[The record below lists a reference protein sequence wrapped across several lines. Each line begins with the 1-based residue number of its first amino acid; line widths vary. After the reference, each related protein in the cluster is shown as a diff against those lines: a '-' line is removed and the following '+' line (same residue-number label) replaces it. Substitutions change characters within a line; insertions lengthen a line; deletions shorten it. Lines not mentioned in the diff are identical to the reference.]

1 MVSFDTIATLALVII
16 LSIAVI
22 FNRKKLTFH
31 RFWIFYAAMYRSKFG
46 LRAMD
51 AIANKF
57 GPLIR
62 ASTPWIIALGFIGMG
77 VVVFDL
83 ARNMIK
89 ILSGAITPS
98 VGVVLPIEA
107 KGVFY
112 VPFLFWI
119 ISILVILILH
129 EGAHGI
135 WARAF
140 KLPVKNSGL
149 VVVGAIIPIIP
160 GAFVEPDEKKLVRAK
175 TKEQL
180 GVYAAGPAM
189 NIITGFL
196 FLAVFSFLLVPIT
209 DKFYSNN
216 GVTVTELMDGNPPAE
231 TAGITVG
238 ETITQIDGEKIANAE
253 EFSAALTAKQP
264 GDNVN
269 IITTN
274 AVYDITLGENP
285 ENKKAWLGVFIEQP
299 LENTSIFAYSL
310 IWLKDLF
317 WWLFLLSLGV
327 GLFNLVPIG
336 PIDGGRMLLCAL
348 QKITHDVHANR
359 IWKSVSLLIL
369 GILLTNVLVAFV

>member
-1 MVSFDTIATLALVII
+1 MVSFDTIATITLVII
-16 LSIAVI
+16 LTIAVVL
-22 FNRKKLTFH
+22 NRKKLTFH
-31 RFWIFYAAMYRSKFG
+31 RFWIFYAAMYRTKFG

-62 ASTPWIIALGFIGMG
+62 ASTPWIIALGFIGMA

-83 ARNMIK
+83 ARNLVK

-129 EGAHGI
+129 EGAHGV

-140 KLPVKNSGL
+140 KLPIKNSGL
-149 VVVGAIIPIIP
+149 VVVGALVPIIP
-160 GAFVEPDEKKLVRAK
+160 GAFVEPDEKRLVRAK
-175 TKEQL
+175 AKEQL
-180 GVYAAGPAM
+180 GVYAAGPAI
-189 NIITGFL
+189 NIITGFM
-196 FLAVFSFLLVPIT
+196 FLAVFSFLLVPLT

-216 GVTVTELMDGNPPAE
+216 GVTVTELMDGNPPAQI
-231 TAGITVG
+231 AGMQAG

-264 GDNVN
+264 GDTVN
-269 IITTN
+269 IITSN

-285 ENKKAWLGVFIEQP
+285 ETKKAWLGVFVEQP
-299 LENTSIFAYSL
+299 LANTSVWASML
-310 IWLKDLF
+310 IWVKDLF

-348 QKITHDVHANR
+348 QKVTHDVRANR

-369 GILLTNVLVAFV
+369 GILLTNVAVAFI